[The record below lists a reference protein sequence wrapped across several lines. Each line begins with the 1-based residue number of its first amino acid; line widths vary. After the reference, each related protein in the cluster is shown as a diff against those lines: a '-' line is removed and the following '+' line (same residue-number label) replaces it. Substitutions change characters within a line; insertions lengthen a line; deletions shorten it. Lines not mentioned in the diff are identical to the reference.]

1 MWPRQNRTP
10 AGRACAGVTWWR
22 SSSGTWWRSWLP
34 GLALGGNGG
43 RALGFGNGTHLS
55 HFDINGLWCGIRP
68 TTRHSHQNGGGSSFA
83 LCRSG

>member
-1 MWPRQNRTP
+1 VCPRQNRSGG
-10 AGRACAGVTWWR
+10 AGLRWSDLVAVFVGYLVAFLVA
-22 SSSGTWWRSWLP
+22 